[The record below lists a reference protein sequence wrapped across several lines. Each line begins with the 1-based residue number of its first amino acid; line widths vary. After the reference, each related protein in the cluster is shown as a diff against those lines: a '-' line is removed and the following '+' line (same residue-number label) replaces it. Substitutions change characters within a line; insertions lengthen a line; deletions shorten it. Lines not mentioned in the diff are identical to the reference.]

1 MSLQTQITDAL
12 KTAMKNKDQE
22 ALAALRAIKS
32 ELLLM
37 QTSGGDTTISE
48 QEEVKLLQKLVK
60 QRKESA
66 DVFTAQN
73 RSDLAETELAQIKV
87 IEQFLPEQMSEE
99 EVEKIISSIIKEG
112 SFSGMQDMGKV
123 MGMANAKL
131 AGAADGK
138 TISTVVKKLLTT

>member
-48 QEEVKLLQKLVK
+48 QEEIKLLQKLVK

-99 EVEKIISSIIKEG
+99 EVEKIIASIIKEG

-138 TISTVVKKLLTT
+138 TISTVVKKLLTA

>member
-66 DVFTAQN
+66 DVY
-73 RSDLAETELAQIKV
+73 
-87 IEQFLPEQMSEE
+87 EQGHACIQC
-99 EVEKIISSIIKEG
+99 
-112 SFSGMQDMGKV
+112 
-123 MGMANAKL
+123 A
-131 AGAADGK
+131 
-138 TISTVVKKLLTT
+138 

>member
-48 QEEVKLLQKLVK
+48 QEEIKLLQKLVK

-99 EVEKIISSIIKEG
+99 EVEKIIASIIKEG
-112 SFSGMQDMGKV
+112 NFSGMQDMGKV

>member
-123 MGMANAKL
+123 MGMANTKL

>member
-66 DVFTAQN
+66 DVFIAQN

-99 EVEKIISSIIKEG
+99 EVEKIIASIIKEG

>member
-48 QEEVKLLQKLVK
+48 QEEIKLLQKLVK